1 MGKYSLPA
9 QIRVMK
15 PKGTMVKKIPG
26 GYYVYEYSS
35 LTRDGIR
42 KTQMGLVSAR

>member
-15 PKGTMVKKIPG
+15 PKGTMVKKIPS
-26 GYYVYEYSS
+26 GYYV
-35 LTRDGIR
+35 TRDGIR
-42 KTQMGLVSAR
+42 KTQMGPVSAR